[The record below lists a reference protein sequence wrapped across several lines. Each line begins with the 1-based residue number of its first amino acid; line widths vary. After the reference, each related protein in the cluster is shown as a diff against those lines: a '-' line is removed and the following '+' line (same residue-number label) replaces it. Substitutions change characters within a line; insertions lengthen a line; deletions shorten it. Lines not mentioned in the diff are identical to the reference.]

1 MPDLNDLMK
10 QAGKMQEQM
19 QKAQEELARQEVTG
33 ESGAG
38 MVRVTMNGRHDVK
51 NVAIDDALLKED
63 KAMLEDLV
71 AAAINDAVRRIE
83 ESNKG
88 ALSKMFS
95 GAGMP
100 GGFKMPF

>member
-10 QAGKMQEQM
+10 QAGKMQDQM
-19 QKAQEELARQEVTG
+19 QKAQEELSKQEVVG

-51 NVAIDDALLKED
+51 GIAIDDALIKED
-63 KAMLEDLV
+63 KAMLEDLI
-71 AAAINDAVRRIE
+71 AAAVNDAVRRVE
-83 ESNKG
+83 ETNKN
-88 ALSKMFS
+88 ALGKMFS

-100 GGFKMPF
+100 NDFKMPF